1 VSDDT
6 LKHRLEAQLQA
17 DRSSRSSEELAGSEA
32 GVARAELALRASTV
46 PAVGDRAPGFELP
59 NVGGEQISLA
69 SLLRRGPA
77 VVTFYRGGW
86 CPYCNLQLRAYQ
98 AVLSKIER
106 LGGQL
111 VAISPQLPDH
121 SLTTAERNELGFEVL
136 SDVGNVVAG
145 RYGLVFQVVEGSMR
159 ELERLDDVNGDD
171 ARRLPVPGT
180 FVINGKGRVEYAFVD
195 PEYRH
200 RAEPD
205 DVVAAVAAVTAVT
218 STQMR

>member
-1 VSDDT
+1 MSDAT
-6 LKHRLEAQLQA
+6 LKRALEAQLLTDQ
-17 DRSSRSSEELAGSEA
+17 RSRSSDELAGSEA
-32 GVARAELALRASTV
+32 SIARAKLALGESTV
-46 PAVGDRAPGFELP
+46 PAVGDQAPGFELP
-59 NVGGEQISLA
+59 NVRGEQVSLA

-77 VVTFYRGGW
+77 VVAFYRGGW

-98 AVLSKIER
+98 AVLPELEG

-136 SDVGNVVAG
+136 SDVGNVVADG
-145 RYGLVFQVVEGSMR
+145 YGLVFEMVEGSMR

-171 ARRLPVPGT
+171 ARKLPVPGT
-180 FVINGKGRVEYAFVD
+180 FVISGKGRVEYAFVD

-205 DVVAAVAAVTAVT
+205 EVVAAVAAVMAGS
-218 STQMR
+218 STQAR